1 MNDNVI
7 TDTLSDLN
15 RKFSLEEYK
24 RLRPANRA
32 TFQSDLKKTLAK
44 LKNGYTIKM
53 LEDDYLFSLTAT
65 RASFSMMQMINEYRE
80 VSHRL
85 GHSWNSAQENAENSR
100 SKREIRDR
108 VLEGLFQSRGLLFN
122 RVDDRTIAVDPDIL
136 SQLMK

>member
-15 RKFSLEEYK
+15 RKFSVEEYK
-24 RLRPANRA
+24 RLRQAHRA

-44 LKNGYTIKM
+44 LKGRYTIKM

-100 SKREIRDR
+100 SKREIRDK

-122 RVDDRTIAVDPDIL
+122 RVDDRTIAVDPEIL

>member
-15 RKFSLEEYK
+15 RKFSLQEYK
-24 RLRPANRA
+24 NLKPALRVVFKN
-32 TFQSDLKKTLAK
+32 DLKKAMER
-44 LKNGYTIKM
+44 LKKGFTIKM
-53 LEDDYLFSLTAT
+53 LEDDYLFALTAT

-122 RVDDRTIAVDPDIL
+122 RVDDRTIAVDPEIL
-136 SQLMK
+136 SQFTK

>member
-1 MNDNVI
+1 MNDNVM

-15 RKFSLEEYK
+15 RKFTLEEYK
-24 RLRPANRA
+24 RLRPAHRT

-100 SKREIRDR
+100 SKREIRDK

-122 RVDDRTIAVDPDIL
+122 RVDDRTIAVDPEIL